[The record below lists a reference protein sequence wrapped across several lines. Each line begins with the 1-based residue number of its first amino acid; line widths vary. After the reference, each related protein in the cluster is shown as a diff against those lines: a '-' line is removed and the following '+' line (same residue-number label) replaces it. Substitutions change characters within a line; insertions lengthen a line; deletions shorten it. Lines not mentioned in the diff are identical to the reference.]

1 MTERNRNELK
11 IPKEIPRMGFCSRRI
26 RYSSISLAMIV
37 MSSRSDVNLW
47 MVVVRETALM
57 PLTTPA
63 AHAMPPGTFP
73 AKKKIDTAQTAVEAA
88 PSMGLVVGN
97 FHYHKNYSEKYYN
110 KTVHYQN
117 K

>member
-1 MTERNRNELK
+1 MTERNRNELE

-47 MVVVRETALM
+47 MVIVRETALM
-57 PLTTPA
+57 PLATPA

-73 AKKKIDTAQTAVEAA
+73 KKIDPAQTAVEAA
-88 PSMGLVVGN
+88 PYTPAHLLLL
-97 FHYHKNYSEKYYN
+97 
-110 KTVHYQN
+110 
-117 K
+117 